1 MSRLRWWAIAT
12 VWAVGVAAVAHMVTA
27 FVLSGWETAAI
38 VADIIAAIAAVV
50 GTVLSVH
57 VLLTNKDGVV
67 LAPPKAGDPEHWM
80 VPRDEVD
87 QVVHAAC
94 GEGRRTVGIV
104 AGLHGGGGVGK
115 TVVARLV
122 SKNKQIEK
130 RFGSRV
136 YFVTIGRGVRTRS
149 EIAAKVAQEF
159 RRITGR
165 TIEGQDP
172 VQMGMKLGEWLERR
186 PLSLLILDDVW
197 AGEQLEPFLQ
207 GARDRCVRLVTT
219 RNPDVLPA
227 DARRITVDRMTDK
240 QAREVLKHQLGDQ
253 LPGACVEELLAAT
266 GRWALL
272 LRLTNEYIR
281 TLTDT
286 GIPAADAAS
295 QLLARLRRHGPA
307 SFDPAKRI
315 DLDDPRERN
324 RAVGASISAAIDNLV
339 DQGEPWSLD
348 ARERFSEL
356 AVFAENEAVPV
367 RLVALLWKATSG
379 KDEFDS
385 RVACER
391 MARLSLLT
399 LTTDVEG
406 GAVIV
411 HDVIRDYLQT
421 ELGDRRAATNAALCR
436 AIADELPAVDPAQRT
451 PGPRLPWWTVG
462 NGGFLHCAASSDYV
476 MDHLVEHL
484 IDAGWTKEAE
494 ALATDVRWML
504 ARLRQRGPNAV
515 ASDLELAGTPGT
527 LRFAADVARA
537 AHLLGPTDPSHS
549 LEAILCNRLGPL
561 RRWKSVFAS
570 FSPHKPALCNAW
582 LPPDLPDPA
591 LKRTLT
597 GHSGAARFVAFSADG
612 TRLITGDDEGT
623 VRHWSTSTGQL
634 LQTFTGPS
642 HELQSVAF
650 SADGSRLGGAN
661 DRGSV
666 RLWNVASGELLSK
679 LTGPVG
685 PVKSLSVSLDATR
698 VATVVEGFRVCL
710 WDATS
715 GVLKKT
721 CTTRVDDM
729 DLTGTDSAR
738 RMNLVVLSPDGA
750 CLATGDNVGRV
761 HLWNAASGRSQGTL
775 PAGFRG
781 AVRSMAFSP
790 DGTRLAAGGRDGT
803 VRIWDAA
810 DRKLLHTFRGLT
822 SPVWSVA
829 FSPDGTRLAAGANDG
844 TVRLWDA
851 TTGTPLR
858 TFSGHN
864 SSVVSIAFSA
874 DNAYLATGDRD
885 GSVRLWD
892 AATGERVRATAG
904 LNGPMTA
911 VAVKPSGAFLAV
923 ASASDVRLLD
933 AATGALLD
941 TLHAGSSEVKSLAFS
956 PDGSWLAA
964 GGHDGAVRLWDA
976 TTGEYLR
983 RIDGASGPVCSVTP
997 SPDAACIAACYANGS
1012 VRLWDA
1018 ATGALQRTLHSPD
1031 SVAEAVVFSPDGRRL
1046 ATRDASGFVRLW
1058 DATTG
1063 SQSRTL
1069 SVGTHAVKSVTFSP
1083 DGSWLAGGAHDGTI
1097 CVWDA
1102 ATGEVLH
1109 SVTSSNGPVCCVT
1122 FSPDGSW
1129 LAAVTRTGAVEVRTM
1144 PTLAAAAMTRVDDA
1158 LVGAT
1163 WSLRSQTMYV
1173 VGSAGLHSFAF
1184 APQEDEAADAGPPA
1198 AHGRATSDVTG

>member
-186 PLSLLILDDVW
+186 PRSLLILDDVW

-790 DGTRLAAGGRDGT
+790 DGTRLAAG
-803 VRIWDAA
+803 
-810 DRKLLHTFRGLT
+810 
-822 SPVWSVA
+822 
-829 FSPDGTRLAAGANDG
+829 ANDG

-1083 DGSWLAGGAHDGTI
+1083 DGSWLA
-1097 CVWDA
+1097 
-1102 ATGEVLH
+1102 
-1109 SVTSSNGPVCCVT
+1109 
-1122 FSPDGSW
+1122 
-1129 LAAVTRTGAVEVRTM
+1129 AVTRTGAVEVRTM